1 MNYLYRAYGLTLS
14 SDTPVPALRREHTHF
29 KTPDVAMSFGSE
41 PNWVK
46 EALQLRPQV
55 ARPRAGEPQGD
66 DSPFTL
72 TSFGEEDFF
81 ELAYGDGARFFV
93 DSEAKLLWGT
103 CLAPLTLEDLGTYLL
118 GPVLGFVLR
127 RRGAIALHASS
138 VCLSG
143 QAVVLCGPSESGKS
157 TTAAALALRG
167 IPVIAEDISP
177 LSERDRW
184 LCVEPGYPRICLWP
198 DSVKSLFGAEN
209 ALPPLTPT
217 WEKCFLPLD
226 GVSARFEFAKQPL
239 GAVYLFGPRV
249 YETSAPRIED
259 LGVRDALL
267 ELVQNTYMNWLLDR
281 TQRGAELDVLS
292 KLVTDVPVRRII
304 PHSNPAR
311 LGALCDLVL
320 KDAQRQLGQQALAA
334 GSGR

>member
-1 MNYLYRAYGLTLS
+1 
-14 SDTPVPALRREHTHF
+14 
-29 KTPDVAMSFGSE
+29 MSLGSE
-41 PNWVK
+41 PDWVK
-46 EALQLRPQV
+46 GALQLRPQV
-55 ARPRAGEPQGD
+55 ARPRAGGPEGD

-93 DSEAKLLWGT
+93 DRDAKLLWGT

-177 LSERDRW
+177 LSERDAW
-184 LCVEPGYPRICLWP
+184 LHVEPGYPRICLWP
-198 DSVKSLFGAEN
+198 DTVKCLFDAAD

-217 WEKCFLPLD
+217 WEKCFLALD
-226 GVSARFEFAKQPL
+226 GVSARFEPLARPL
-239 GAVYLFGPRV
+239 GAIYLLSPRV
-249 YETSAPRIED
+249 DETNAPRIED
-259 LGVRDALL
+259 LGGRNALL

-281 TQRGAELDVLS
+281 RQRAAELDVLS
-292 KLVTDVPVRRII
+292 KLVTQVPVRRIV
-304 PHSNPAR
+304 PPSDPAR
-311 LGALCDLVL
+311 LWALCDLIL
-320 KDAQRQLGQQALAA
+320 KDAERQLGRQALAA

>member
-1 MNYLYRAYGLTLS
+1 
-14 SDTPVPALRREHTHF
+14 
-29 KTPDVAMSFGSE
+29 MSLGSE
-41 PNWVK
+41 PDWER
-46 EALQLRPQV
+46 EALQLRPRI
-55 ARPRAGEPQGD
+55 ARPRAGEPEGD

-81 ELAYGDGARFFV
+81 ELAYGDAARFLV
-93 DSEAKLLWGT
+93 DGGAKRLWGT

-167 IPVIAEDISP
+167 VPVIAEDISP
-177 LSERDRW
+177 LSESDGW
-184 LCVEPGYPRICLWP
+184 LYVEPGYPRVCLWP
-198 DSVKSLFGAEN
+198 DTVKSLFGAEN
-209 ALPPLTPT
+209 SLPLLTPT
-217 WEKCFLPLD
+217 WEKCFLALD
-226 GVSARFEFAKQPL
+226 GVSARFESLARPL
-239 GAVYLFGPRV
+239 GAVYLLGPRV
-249 YETSAPRIED
+249 DETNAPRIED
-259 LGVRDALL
+259 LGGRDALL

-281 TQRGAELDVLS
+281 SRRAAELDALS
-292 KLVTDVPVRRII
+292 KLVTEVPVRRIV
-304 PHSNPAR
+304 PHSDPVR
-311 LGALCDLVL
+311 LGALCDLIL
-320 KDAQRQLGQQALAA
+320 KDAEHLLGRQVLAA